1 MRKSFKVMGWI
12 LLVLLIVIQFFRPE
26 ENIGPAFAGH
36 RLQDAYKI
44 PPEIDIILQASCNDC
59 HSNNTRAMWYM
70 NIQPVGWWIAHHV
83 DEGKAELNFDE
94 FGTYSLAR
102 QYHKFEEIEEMVND
116 GEMPLTSYTIMHDY
130 AKLTEQDRK
139 LLIGWSESMR
149 AWMKE
154 TYPADSLVRK

>member
-1 MRKSFKVMGWI
+1 MKKSFKVIGWI
-12 LLVLLIVIQFFRPE
+12 LLVVLIVIQFFRPE
-26 ENIGPAFAGH
+26 ENAGPSFAGH
-36 RLQDAYKI
+36 RLQDAYQV
-44 PPEIDIILQASCNDC
+44 PPEIDILLQASCNDC
-59 HSNNTRAMWYM
+59 HTNNTRPMWYM

-102 QYHKFEEIEEMVND
+102 QYHKFEEIEEMVSE

-130 AKLTEQDRK
+130 AKLTEQDKK
-139 LLIGWSESMR
+139 LLIGWSSSMR
-149 AWMKE
+149 EWMKE